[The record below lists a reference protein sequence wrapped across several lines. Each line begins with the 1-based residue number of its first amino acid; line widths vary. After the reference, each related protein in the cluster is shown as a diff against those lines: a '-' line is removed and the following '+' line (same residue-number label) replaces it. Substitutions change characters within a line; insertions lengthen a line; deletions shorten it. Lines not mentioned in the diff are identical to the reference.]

1 MFWSELA
8 EVLDGVVPVIEAADQ
23 TLLDTARK
31 IETARR
37 RLDAVQALVVGELDV
52 RGTTD
57 IADGLATGRWL
68 AREAQIS
75 GRAGTQLVAVARA
88 LRTELPAT
96 AAALVSGEIGFEH
109 ARVMAGAVNPRIVS
123 EFRQVEAELIDQAA
137 GMVFEAWR
145 THVRTVAA
153 LLDQDGGYDLDE
165 DVYANRLTVRGTSE
179 GTDVSG
185 RLVGPAAVTVR
196 EAIEQTADDLYKLWA
211 ADADATAGEVAI
223 PNRATLRALALEEL
237 CRRAAIAGAGGR
249 FDDEPLPET
258 EPTFGV
264 DPDPGANA
272 DAGTEAHAEADA
284 DPDSGAGADAGG
296 NAEPSCSV
304 PTAGRVCSG
313 CCVGRCA
320 ARSEATLVFNW
331 QVPDIVYDRFNVA
344 HRRQA
349 LGPLMCDLDV
359 GPVILDALGVPLD
372 LGRTERFFTRDQR
385 RALARRDGGCVFPG
399 CGALP
404 HRCDA
409 HHVVHWIDGGPTDV
423 AAGVLLCRRHHG
435 VVHRTGWS
443 IHIGDDGWA
452 WITTAWGRKHWC
464 QQHQRSRP
472 GPAPPAEGAGT

>member
-1 MFWSELA
+1 MLPATVEHMFWGELA

-37 RLDAVQALVVGELDV
+37 RLDAAQALVVGELDV

-68 AREAQIS
+68 SREAGIS
-75 GRAGTQLVAVARA
+75 DHAAGGLVRVARA
-88 LRTELPAT
+88 LRVELPAT
-96 AAALVSGEIGFEH
+96 AEALGAGVIGFEH
-109 ARVMAGAVNPRIVS
+109 AKVMADAINPRIAS
-123 EFRQVEAELIDQAA
+123 AFREIETELIDQAG
-137 GMVFEAWR
+137 GMAFRAWR
-145 THVRTVAA
+145 DHVKTVAA
-153 LLDQDGGYDLDE
+153 SLDQDGGYDPDD
-165 DVYANRLTVRGTSE
+165 DVYSNRLSVRGSSE

-196 EAIEQTADDLYKLWA
+196 EAIEQTADELYKLWA
-211 ADADATAGEVAI
+211 ADADASGGEIAI
-223 PNRATLRALALEEL
+223 PNRASLRALALEEL
-237 CRRAAIAGAGGR
+237 CRRATIAGAGGR
-249 FDDEPLPET
+249 FDDEPLPEP
-258 EPTFGV
+258 EPE
-264 DPDPGANA
+264 PEPEPGDDLEPNA
-272 DAGTEAHAEADA
+272 DGTATQPVATPAAPAAPAVPAG
-284 DPDSGAGADAGG
+284 
-296 NAEPSCSV
+296 
-304 PTAGRVCSG
+304 GRVCSG
-313 CCVGRCA
+313 CCVGRST

-435 VVHRTGWS
+435 VVHRTGWA

-464 QQHQRSRP
+464 QQHQKIRP
-472 GPAPPAEGAGT
+472 GPAPPPAQAA

>member
-1 MFWSELA
+1 MRVTVEHMFWDELA

-37 RLDAVQALVVGELDV
+37 RLDAAQALVVGELDV

-57 IADGLATGRWL
+57 ISDGLATGRWL
-68 AREAQIS
+68 SREAGIS
-75 GRAGTQLVAVARA
+75 DHAAGGLVRVARA
-88 LRTELPAT
+88 LRVELPAT
-96 AAALVSGEIGFEH
+96 AEALGAGVIGFEH
-109 ARVMAGAVNPRIVS
+109 ANVMTDAVNPRIVS
-123 EFRQVEAELIDQAA
+123 AFREIETELIDQAG
-137 GMVFEAWR
+137 GMAFRAWR
-145 THVRTVAA
+145 DHVKTVAA
-153 LLDQDGGYDLDE
+153 SLDQDGGYDPDD
-165 DVYANRLTVRGTSE
+165 DVYSNRLSVRGSSE

-196 EAIEQTADDLYKLWA
+196 EAIEQTADELYKLWA
-211 ADADATAGEVAI
+211 ADADASGGEIAI
-223 PNRATLRALALEEL
+223 PNRASLRALALEEL
-237 CRRAAIAGAGGR
+237 CRRATIAGAGGR
-249 FDDEPLPET
+249 FDDEPLPEP
-258 EPTFGV
+258 EPE
-264 DPDPGANA
+264 PEPEPGDDLEPNA
-272 DAGTEAHAEADA
+272 DGTATQPVATPAAPAAPAVPAG
-284 DPDSGAGADAGG
+284 
-296 NAEPSCSV
+296 
-304 PTAGRVCSG
+304 GRVCSG
-313 CCVGRCA
+313 CCVGRSA

-423 AAGVLLCRRHHG
+423 AAGVLLCRSHHG

-443 IHIGDDGWA
+443 IRPGDDGWA

-464 QQHQRSRP
+464 QQHQKIRP
-472 GPAPPAEGAGT
+472 GPAPPPAQAA

>member
-1 MFWSELA
+1 MFWGELA

-37 RLDAVQALVVGELDV
+37 RLDAVQAQVVGELDV

-57 IADGLATGRWL
+57 ISDGLATGRWL
-68 AREAQIS
+68 AREVGIS
-75 GRAGTQLVAVARA
+75 GRAGAQMVAVARA
-88 LRTELPAT
+88 LRTELPVT

-109 ARVMAGAVNPRIVS
+109 ARVMAGAVNPRIAS
-123 EFRQVEAELIDQAA
+123 EFRQVEEELIDQAA

-153 LLDQDGGYDLDE
+153 LLDQDGGYDPDE

-211 ADADATAGEVAI
+211 ADADATGGEIAI

-237 CRRAAIAGAGGR
+237 CRRATIAGAGGR
-249 FDDEPLPET
+249 FDDEPLPEPD
-258 EPTFGV
+258 PTSGDDH
-264 DPDPGANA
+264 DPDT
-272 DAGTEAHAEADA
+272 DE
-284 DPDSGAGADAGG
+284 DSGSGAEG
-296 NAEPSCSV
+296 NAGSSGGSPA
-304 PTAGRVCSG
+304 AGRVCSG
-313 CCVGRCA
+313 CCVGRSA

-409 HHVVHWIDGGPTDV
+409 HHVVHWIDGGPSDV

-435 VVHRTGWS
+435 VVHRTGWA
-443 IHIGDDGWA
+443 IHIGGRRRRG
-452 WITTAWGRKHWC
+452 TA
-464 QQHQRSRP
+464 
-472 GPAPPAEGAGT
+472 A

>member
-88 LRTELPAT
+88 LRTELPVT

-123 EFRQVEAELIDQAA
+123 EFRQVEEELIDQAA

-153 LLDQDGGYDLDE
+153 LLDQDGGYDPDE

-196 EAIEQTADDLYKLWA
+196 EAIEQTADDLHKLWA
-211 ADADATAGEVAI
+211 ADADATGGEIAI

-249 FDDEPLPET
+249 FVDEPLPE
-258 EPTFGV
+258 
-264 DPDPGANA
+264 PDPGP
-272 DAGTEAHAEADA
+272 E
-284 DPDSGAGADAGG
+284 PDQGPEPD
-296 NAEPSCSV
+296 AEPTAAPGGSV
-304 PTAGRVCSG
+304 PATGRVCSG
-313 CCVGRCA
+313 CCVGRSA

-472 GPAPPAEGAGT
+472 GPAPPA

>member
-1 MFWSELA
+1 MVLVSIERMFWGELA
-8 EVLDGVVPVIEAADQ
+8 GVLDGVVPVIEAADQ

-37 RLDAVQALVVGELDV
+37 RLDAAQAQVVGELDI

-68 AREAQIS
+68 SRETGVSDSAAS
-75 GRAGTQLVAVARA
+75 GLVRVARA
-88 LRTELPAT
+88 LRVELPAT
-96 AAALVSGEIGFEH
+96 AEALGSGVIGFEH
-109 ARVMAGAVNPRIVS
+109 AKAMTDAVNPRIAS
-123 EFRQVEAELIDQAA
+123 AFREIETELIDQAA
-137 GMVFEAWR
+137 GMAFRAWR
-145 THVRTVAA
+145 DHVRTVAA
-153 LLDQDGGYDLDE
+153 LLDQDGGYDPDD
-165 DVYANRLTVRGTSE
+165 DVYSNRLSVRGSSE

-185 RLVGPAAVTVR
+185 RLVGSAAVTVR

-211 ADADATAGEVAI
+211 ADADATGGEIAI
-223 PNRATLRALALEEL
+223 PNRAALRALALEEL
-237 CRRAAIAGAGGR
+237 CRRATIAGATGR
-249 FDDEPLPET
+249 FDDEPLPEPET
-258 EPTFGV
+258 APEAGPDDV
-264 DPDPGANA
+264 DAAAPAA
-272 DAGTEAHAEADA
+272 
-284 DPDSGAGADAGG
+284 
-296 NAEPSCSV
+296 
-304 PTAGRVCSG
+304 PTAPAAGRGCSG
-313 CCVGRCA
+313 CCLGRSA

-331 QVPDIVYDRFNVA
+331 QVPDIVYDRFNIA

-435 VVHRTGWS
+435 VVHRTGWA

-452 WITTAWGRKHWC
+452 WVTTAWVGNTGASNTRRSDPA
-464 QQHQRSRP
+464 QRHQRKP
-472 GPAPPAEGAGT
+472 PDAAPNVAGDLTPTRTR

>member
-1 MFWSELA
+1 MDLASIEHMFWGELA
-8 EVLDGVVPVIEAADQ
+8 EVLDGVVPVTEAADQ

-57 IADGLATGRWL
+57 ISDGLATGRWL
-68 AREAQIS
+68 SREAGIS
-75 GRAGTQLVAVARA
+75 DHAAGGLVRVARA
-88 LRTELPAT
+88 LRVDLPAT
-96 AAALVSGEIGFEH
+96 AGALGAGVIGFEH
-109 ARVMAGAVNPRIVS
+109 ANVMTDAVNPRIVS
-123 EFRQVEAELIDQAA
+123 AFREIETELIDQAG
-137 GMVFEAWR
+137 GMAFRAWR
-145 THVRTVAA
+145 DHVRTVAA
-153 LLDQDGGYDLDE
+153 LLDQDGGYDPDD
-165 DVYANRLTVRGTSE
+165 DVYSNRLSVRGSSE

-196 EAIEQTADDLYKLWA
+196 EAIEQTADELYKLWA
-211 ADADATAGEVAI
+211 ADADASGGEIAI
-223 PNRATLRALALEEL
+223 PSRASLRALALEEL
-237 CRRAAIAGAGGR
+237 CRRATIAGAGGR
-249 FDDEPLPET
+249 FDDEPLPEP
-258 EPTFGV
+258 EPE
-264 DPDPGANA
+264 PEPEPGDDLEPNA
-272 DAGTEAHAEADA
+272 DGTATQPVATPAAPAAPAVPAG
-284 DPDSGAGADAGG
+284 
-296 NAEPSCSV
+296 
-304 PTAGRVCSG
+304 GRVCSG
-313 CCVGRCA
+313 CCVGRST

-435 VVHRTGWS
+435 VVHRTGWA

-464 QQHQRSRP
+464 QQHQKIRP
-472 GPAPPAEGAGT
+472 GPAPPPAQAA

>member
-1 MFWSELA
+1 MFWDELA
-8 EVLDGVVPVIEAADQ
+8 GVLDGVVPVIEAADQ

-68 AREAQIS
+68 SREAGIS
-75 GRAGTQLVAVARA
+75 DGAASGLVRVARA
-88 LRTELPAT
+88 LRVDLPAT
-96 AAALVSGEIGFEH
+96 AEALGSGEIGFEH
-109 ARVMAGAVNPRIVS
+109 ANVMTDAVNPRIAS
-123 EFRQVEAELIDQAA
+123 AFREIETELIDQAA
-137 GMVFEAWR
+137 GMAFRVWR
-145 THVRTVAA
+145 KHVKTIAA
-153 LLDQDGGYDLDE
+153 LLDQDGGYDPDD
-165 DVYANRLTVRGTSE
+165 DVYSNRLSVRGSAD

-185 RLVGPAAVTVR
+185 RLVGSAAVTVR

-211 ADADATAGEVAI
+211 ADADATGGEIAI

-237 CRRAAIAGAGGR
+237 CRSATIAGATGR
-249 FDDEPLPET
+249 FDDEPLPEP
-258 EPTFGV
+258 EPETA
-264 DPDPGANA
+264 PD
-272 DAGTEAHAEADA
+272 AEADDETQA
-284 DPDSGAGADAGG
+284 DDDIDADTQPA
-296 NAEPSCSV
+296 AA
-304 PTAGRVCSG
+304 PTGGRVCSG
-313 CCVGRCA
+313 CCLGRST

-435 VVHRTGWS
+435 VVHRTGWA
-443 IHIGDDGWA
+443 IHSGDDGWA

-464 QQHQRSRP
+464 QQHQKSRP
-472 GPAPPAEGAGT
+472 GPAPPPAQAA

>member
-1 MFWSELA
+1 MFWDELA
-8 EVLDGVVPVIEAADQ
+8 GVLDGVVPVIEAADQ

-68 AREAQIS
+68 SREAGIS
-75 GRAGTQLVAVARA
+75 DGAASGLVRVARA
-88 LRTELPAT
+88 LRVDLPAT
-96 AAALVSGEIGFEH
+96 AEALGSGEIGFEH
-109 ARVMAGAVNPRIVS
+109 ANVMTDAVNPRIAS
-123 EFRQVEAELIDQAA
+123 AFREIETELIDQAA
-137 GMVFEAWR
+137 GMAFRVWR
-145 THVRTVAA
+145 KHVKTIAA
-153 LLDQDGGYDLDE
+153 LLDQDGGYDPDD
-165 DVYANRLTVRGTSE
+165 DVYSNRLSVRGSAD

-185 RLVGPAAVTVR
+185 RLVGSAAVTVR

-211 ADADATAGEVAI
+211 ADADATGGEIAI

-249 FDDEPLPET
+249 FVDEPLPE
-258 EPTFGV
+258 
-264 DPDPGANA
+264 PDPGP
-272 DAGTEAHAEADA
+272 E
-284 DPDSGAGADAGG
+284 PDQGPEPD
-296 NAEPSCSV
+296 AEPTAAPGGSV
-304 PTAGRVCSG
+304 PATGRVCSG
-313 CCVGRCA
+313 CCVGRSA

-435 VVHRTGWS
+435 VVHRTGWA

-452 WITTAWGRKHWC
+452 WITTAWGRRLWC
-464 QQHQRSRP
+464 QQHQRTRP
-472 GPAPPAEGAGT
+472 GPAPPAQAA

>member
-1 MFWSELA
+1 MVSLSVVLATIERMFWGELA

-68 AREAQIS
+68 SREAGIS
-75 GRAGTQLVAVARA
+75 DGAASGLVRVARA
-88 LRTELPAT
+88 LRVDLPAT
-96 AAALVSGEIGFEH
+96 AVALGSGVIGFEH
-109 ARVMAGAVNPRIVS
+109 ANVMADAVNPRIAS
-123 EFRQVEAELIDQAA
+123 AFREIEAELIDQAA
-137 GMVFEAWR
+137 GMAFRVWR
-145 THVRTVAA
+145 KHVKTIAA
-153 LLDQDGGYDLDE
+153 LLDQDGGYGPDD
-165 DVYANRLTVRGTSE
+165 DVYANRLSVRGTSE
-179 GTDVSG
+179 GADVSG
-185 RLVGPAAVTVR
+185 RLVGSAAVTVR
-196 EAIEQTADDLYKLWA
+196 EAIEQVADELYKLWA
-211 ADADATAGEVAI
+211 ADADTSGGEIAI

-237 CRRAAIAGAGGR
+237 CRRATIAGAGGR
-249 FDDEPLPET
+249 FDDEPLPEP
-258 EPTFGV
+258 EPTSGDDH
-264 DPDPGANA
+264 DPDT
-272 DAGTEAHAEADA
+272 DE
-284 DPDSGAGADAGG
+284 DSGSGAEG
-296 NAEPSCSV
+296 NAGSSGGSPA
-304 PTAGRVCSG
+304 AGRVCSG
-313 CCVGRCA
+313 CCLGRST

-435 VVHRTGWS
+435 VVHRTGWA

-452 WITTAWGRKHWC
+452 WITTAWGRRLWC
-464 QQHQRSRP
+464 QQHERTRR
-472 GPAPPAEGAGT
+472 GPAPPAQAA